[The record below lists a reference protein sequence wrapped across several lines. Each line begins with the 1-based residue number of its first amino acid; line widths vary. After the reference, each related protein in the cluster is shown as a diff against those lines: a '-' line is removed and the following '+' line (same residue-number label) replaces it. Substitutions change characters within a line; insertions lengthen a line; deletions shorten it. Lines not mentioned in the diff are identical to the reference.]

1 LEVGVANGWFLV
13 HASTPLVDAAIEM
26 AEQLAPSRG
35 SGHGVVE
42 AA

>member
-13 HASTPLVDAAIEM
+13 HASAPLVDASIEM
-26 AEQLAPSRG
+26 AEQLAPRRG
-35 SGHGVVE
+35 SCHGVVE